1 MSSRLTDVL
10 TLRAIQE
17 LAGARTFA
25 RGMAYFHAGAVG
37 LLDGDE
43 YEARSIVQG
52 TQRYRVRLAA
62 TPDGELEYECDCPV
76 GDEGSFCKH
85 AVALGLSWLENTGE
99 EVFEPSEKKSAKP
112 RKKRKTQGEQIRE
125 YLDALS
131 EGALREWLMEAAD
144 RDSGIR
150 DKLLFS
156 AKARQGRDISSLK
169 SVVRQ
174 ATKVSGFV
182 DWRGVGDYANRLGDL
197 VQILDERIGD
207 GNPKLVELIED
218 AIVQAEDALGHI
230 DDSNGV
236 VTPVIMQLREVH
248 ERACNH
254 LGPDPVALAE
264 RLFRFQTTGDWDT
277 FHSVLPGYERA
288 LGEPGL
294 ARYRQLVEAAWNQ
307 LPPLGPKAFRTHFDS
322 DRYRVEHAMEE
333 LTALSGDVDGLV
345 TVKSRNLSSP
355 HAFLELAKLLQRH
368 GRHDDALKWAVKGIA
383 AFHDERLDDL
393 VKFCIAEHL
402 RRGDVGRVESLAWQR
417 FVRQAGSDAYF
428 ELVGVA
434 KRIGR
439 ADDLAAKGLNHLWQL
454 VRAEEAPGAKRLPNW
469 QPPLR
474 SALVAIHLREKNAER
489 TWETFCGGP
498 VDVRLWNKVAA
509 VRGKTHHEE
518 AVMLYKK
525 LLPHV
530 VDAGTRGAQYGAAF
544 EIVKAVHELRAAHS
558 QDAVFKKE
566 LVEVRLAWKAKR
578 NFMKLLATLD

>member
-1 MSSRLTDVL
+1 MSSLLTDVL

-17 LAGARTFA
+17 LADARTFT
-25 RGMAYFHAGAVG
+25 RGMAYFHDGAVG
-37 LLDGDE
+37 LLDADE
-43 YEARSIVQG
+43 YEARASVQG
-52 TQRYRVRLAA
+52 TQRYRVRLGA
-62 TPDGELEYECDCPV
+62 TPDGELDCECDCPV
-76 GDEGSFCKH
+76 GDEGIFCKH
-85 AVALGLSWLENTGE
+85 AVAVALSWLENTGE
-99 EVFEPSEKKSAKP
+99 EVFEPNETTSAKP
-112 RKKRKTQGEQIRE
+112 RKKRKTRGDQIRE
-125 YLDALS
+125 YLDTLS
-131 EGALREWLMEAAD
+131 EESLREWLMEAAD
-144 RDSGIR
+144 RDPGIH
-150 DKLLFS
+150 DKLLFA
-156 AKARQGRDISSLK
+156 AKASAGSDVSSLK

-207 GNPKLVELIED
+207 GNPKLIELIED
-218 AIVQAEDALGHI
+218 AIAQAEDALGQI

-236 VTPVIMQLREVH
+236 VMPVIMQLRGVH

-254 LGPDPVALAE
+254 LGPDPVTLAE

-277 FHSVLPGYERA
+277 FHSVLPDYERV

-294 ARYRQLVEAAWNQ
+294 ARYRQLVEAAWKQ
-307 LPPLGPKAFRTHFDS
+307 LPALGPEAFRTHFES
-322 DRYRVEHAMEE
+322 NRYRVEHAMEE
-333 LTALSGDVDGLV
+333 LTALSGDVDGLI

-368 GRHDDALKWAVKGIA
+368 GRHDDALKWAEKGIA
-383 AFHDERLDDL
+383 AFPGERLDDL

-402 RRGDVGRVESLAWQR
+402 RRGDAGCVESLAWQR
-417 FVRQAGSDAYF
+417 FVRQPGSDAYF

-439 ADDLAAKGLNHLWQL
+439 ADDLAAKALNHLWQL
-454 VRAEEAPGAKRLPNW
+454 VRAEEASGAKRLHSW

-498 VDVRLWNKVAA
+498 IDMRLWDKVAA
-509 VRGKTHHEE
+509 VRGMTHPEE
-518 AVMLYKK
+518 GVMLYKK
-525 LLPHV
+525 LLPHIV
-530 VDAGTRGAQYGAAF
+530 NAGTRGAQYGEAF
-544 EIVKAVHELRAAHS
+544 EIVKAVQKLRAAQS
-558 QDAVFKKE
+558 QDDVFKQE
-566 LVEVRLAWKAKR
+566 LVDLRLAWKAKR